1 MTERDK
7 ELAEQAITY
16 ALGLN
21 PEEDAYGNPLNRDKF
36 QRDRD
41 ARFADLIRADERERI
56 KAANAPEIERINA
69 HLKSLEDAVQAERKH
84 LEAEL
89 LQLQHGVAAS
99 SDYIQ
104 GRWDLIDEF
113 QDVIRARGK
122 A

>member
-1 MTERDK
+1 MTELHIK
-7 ELAEQAITY
+7 LALTKLFERGFMEGDFNVIAFNSLCDNFKQ
-16 ALGLN
+16 LGAA
-21 PEEDAYGNPLNRDKF
+21 E
-36 QRDRD
+36 
-41 ARFADLIRADERERI
+41 ERERI

-89 LQLQHGVAAS
+89 LKLKDGVAAS
-99 SDYIQ
+99 GDYIQ
-104 GRWDLIDEF
+104 GRWDLIGEF

>member
-1 MTERDK
+1 MTERDI
-7 ELAEQAITY
+7 ELREQAWTLIS
-16 ALGLN
+16 N
-21 PEEDAYGNPLNRDKF
+21 EERTQGELYETRERWKKCD
-36 QRDRD
+36 QM
-41 ARFADLIRADERERI
+41 FAELIRADERERI

-69 HLKSLEDAVQAERKH
+69 HLKSLEDAVKAERKH

-89 LQLQHGVAAS
+89 LKLKDGVAAS

-122 A
+122 V